1 MNRWLQT
8 LQAFR
13 AARGALAALA
23 GGRAPRVFRRGF
35 EGQVGAASGLRR
47 GTAWLRELAAIRP
60 SLRSGPLLGGALAE
74 LTGGEPGADA
84 AASPGARR
92 GAARAAESTAA
103 DRQGR
108 PALSVPP
115 TRRSS
120 PTSREWG
127 SAPPRAAA
135 PVRSVRPAPPG
146 ATRRDPAAPLAFAE
160 RADRDLLERLSTPAG
175 ALPAV
180 DPGRAA
186 APRSASFPVPVPGG
200 TSRLARNAA
209 AEALWRRE
217 MSRRAERAQRSGRA
231 GGPERTSA
239 APARS
244 GRPARGEVSGGR
256 SGPASSLEAGSGER
270 PLAADPW
277 QLPLAGERAPREI
290 LDRLRAA
297 GRDRSGAP
305 ASPARPDRSARST
318 LPALPA
324 SDTGAD
330 RASAPAGSSGA
341 WPAPATAAPGVSTAG
356 PDLAAG
362 PLLVPPPSLPPFLQ
376 VHAATE
382 VALRRPA
389 AEGPS
394 GPGIPPRAP
403 ALLPEDELAARIDRI
418 LAEEARRHGIDV

>member
-13 AARGALAALA
+13 AARRALAALA

-35 EGQVGAASGLRR
+35 EGQAGAASGLRR

-74 LTGGEPGADA
+74 LTGDEPGADA

-92 GAARAAESTAA
+92 GAARAAESAA
-103 DRQGR
+103 AERQGR
-108 PALSVPP
+108 PALSVPLS
-115 TRRSS
+115 RRSS

-135 PVRSVRPAPPG
+135 PVRSVRPVPPG
-146 ATRRDPAAPLAFAE
+146 ATRRDPAAPLTFAE
-160 RADRDLLERLSTPAG
+160 RADRDLLERLSAPAG

-180 DPGRAA
+180 DAARAA

-209 AEALWRRE
+209 AEASWRRE
-217 MSRRAERAQRSGRA
+217 MSRRAERAQSSGRA

-270 PLAADPW
+270 PLAVDPW

-305 ASPARPDRSARST
+305 ASPARPERPARST
-318 LPALPA
+318 LPALPALPA

-330 RASAPAGSSGA
+330 RASAAG
-341 WPAPATAAPGVSTAG
+341 AAGAG
-356 PDLAAG
+356 PELAAG

-394 GPGIPPRAP
+394 GPGIPPRVP